1 MTEDNTQLTDLRHIM
16 ASAGMG
22 TWRIELIE
30 GKEPRMKADEKMRE
44 LLGIEGENHTPEEV
58 YSIWFDR
65 IKPEAVASV
74 LASVAKMQQGFQ
86 DENTYLWVHPTKGE
100 RYVRCGGTAE
110 KVEGGFV
117 LRGYHYDVDA
127 LVREERERQETVNRA
142 LKSARAANQEIEAVH
157 LALGSGDWQMAFDE
171 KGDMLSCTWSPEFRR
186 MLGYTSLE
194 DFPDLLESWSDLL
207 HPEDKERVLTHYWDV
222 VRDRTGQKTYDVYY
236 RLATRNR
243 GERWFRAVGRL
254 TRRPDG
260 SPVTFYG
267 IFLDVD
273 NERRQEMKDK
283 DRSNAILEAV
293 SREYHT
299 MWLITKA
306 DNEMHFLRSNGI
318 TTIQKSVDMGK
329 GNADYD
335 QAVTKYIDTYV
346 VEDDRERVAEG
357 VRSATVLEEI
367 TRQPIY
373 TVNYKRRDDEGNITY
388 HQMAFADVGD
398 GFILAYHDIDALIRE
413 EETKQQLLK
422 DALNAAEAANQAKSN
437 FLQTMSHDIRTP
449 MNGIIGMTAIA
460 AAHIDDKERVQ
471 DSLQKITQASRHL
484 LALINEVRDMSK
496 IESGKVSL
504 SEEEFNLSDLIDN
517 LITMTRPQIAEHGH
531 ELKVSIRDVQ
541 HELVIG
547 DSLLIQQ
554 AFVNLM
560 SNAIKYTPNGGRI
573 ELGIRELPSGQAR
586 IGCYEFVFKDNGI
599 GMSEE
604 YMAHLFEPFT
614 RAEDGRISHIQG
626 TGLGMP
632 ITRNIVRM
640 MGGDIRVESCLNQ
653 GTTFTVTIFLKLQE
667 TDKKENAR
675 FAELSV
681 LVADDDA
688 MSMESA
694 VSILEELGMTAE
706 GVLSGEEALD
716 LVVVHH
722 EERRDYNAV
731 ILDWKMPGMDGVE
744 TARAIRTRVG
754 REVPIIILSAYDW
767 TDIEEEARAA
777 GVNAFISKPLF
788 KSRLERVF
796 EELVGEEKTED
807 TGESPLKD
815 LEDMDLSAYRC
826 LLVEDNELN
835 AEIAMDI
842 LEETGMSVEHV
853 WDGAEAVEAVT
864 GAEDGRYDLVLM
876 DIQMP
881 RMNGYDATR
890 AIRASER
897 EYCKSVPIIAMT
909 ANAFA
914 EDVQAARTAGM
925 NEHIAKPLDMKVLAR
940 VLNKW
945 LIK

>member
-318 TTIQKSVDMGK
+318 TTIQKAVDMGK

-484 LALINEVRDMSK
+484 LALINEVLDMSK

-541 HELVIG
+541 HELVVG
-547 DSLLIQQ
+547 DSLHIQQ

>member
-30 GKEPRMKADEKMRE
+30 GKEPRMKADDKMRE

-74 LASVAKMQQGFQ
+74 LASVAKMQQGLQ

-117 LRGYHYDVDA
+117 LRGYHYDADA
-127 LVREERERQETVNRA
+127 QVREERERQETVNRA

-157 LALGSGDWQMAFDE
+157 QALGSGDWQMTFDE
-171 KGDMLSCTWSPEFRR
+171 KEDMLSCTWSPEFRH
-186 MLGYTSLE
+186 MLGYTSPE

-243 GERWFRAVGRL
+243 GERWFRAIGRL

-273 NERRQEMKDK
+273 DERRRELKDK
-283 DRSNAILEAV
+283 DRSNAILEAI

-318 TTIQKSVDMGK
+318 TTIQKAVNMGK

-335 QAVTKYIDTYV
+335 QAITKYIRTYV

-373 TVNYKRRDDEGNITY
+373 AVNYKRRDDEGNITY

-484 LALINEVRDMSK
+484 LALINEVLDMSK

-547 DSLLIQQ
+547 DSLHIQQ

-573 ELGIRELPSGQAR
+573 DLGIRELPSGQAR

-604 YMAHLFEPFT
+604 YMAHIFEPFT

-667 TDKKENAR
+667 TEKKENAR

-681 LVADDDA
+681 LVADDDE

-796 EELVGEEKTED
+796 EELVGEEKTEEA
-807 TGESPLKD
+807 GASPLKD

-890 AIRASER
+890 AIRASAR